1 MIPDLT
7 ESSDDDEFETY
18 ICGECGKVFNN
29 EVEVNTHMTNVHKE
43 KKQKETGH
51 SAGDHKCT
59 ECNYRTNFAI
69 HYYQHCL
76 DHHTPKELEP
86 IIFNEKPIKK
96 PIIFIL
102 AEHNMAL
109 AQETKRL
116 RKDLD
121 YIKKVLKPKGPSTKF
136 SCQKCND
143 LSSSPT
149 RIQELILE
157 DHCCKYCEKTFSSKI
172 EKEHHKKYMC
182 TVCQKTF
189 SHNLELYIHTK
200 TYHKRNNVC
209 QPPQKKDVPKV
220 ATQIKHDLPFKCTEC
235 NYQHE
240 NREELIKHIEIKHAS
255 ILIPAKV
262 NRPVPAPREKI
273 FKCTECNHT
282 ERSET
287 DVIRHIESAHATILS
302 PHKINNKSTPQKP
315 EPENQIHTLVKCKK
329 CNHSATNTKNLNHH
343 INVEHSRYSNI
354 PN

>member
-1 MIPDLT
+1 MIPDFT
-7 ESSDDDEFETY
+7 ESSDDDELETY

-43 KKQKETGH
+43 KKPKETLH

-149 RIQELILE
+149 RIREHILE

-200 TYHKRNNVC
+200 TYHKRNSVC
-209 QPPQKKDVPKV
+209 QPPQKKENVPKV

-235 NYQHE
+235 NYQEE

-255 ILIPAKV
+255 ILSPAKV
-262 NRPVPAPREKI
+262 NRPVPAPPEKT
-273 FKCTECNHT
+273 FKCTECNHR
-282 ERSET
+282 ERSEA

-315 EPENQIHTLVKCKK
+315 EPQNQIPTLLKCKK
-329 CNHSATNTKNLNHH
+329 
-343 INVEHSRYSNI
+343 V
-354 PN
+354 